1 MAPWYHWDISR
12 VRAEDLLA
20 KAGKDGSFLV
30 RDSESVPGAYALCLL
45 FQRQVHTYRILPDE
59 EGLLAVQTT
68 QGAQIKC
75 FQTLNDLIATY
86 QQPHKGLVTPLLF
99 PVRQE
104 ETPEEGSDDLKTR
117 TYDTALSCPNGDDEK
132 AVLSPGHACSS
143 LPVASTFYVPS
154 QASRAQI
161 SQLLQQR
168 LQEQSSLSSPSEF
181 LGLLSEYLKTNLQ
194 LDLETMKSGTPKLW
208 HLNKALGVACKGL
221 HSELDFT
228 LSSLETLV
236 KVFDHPNSPM
246 APQKKQGGSLTGD
259 SSLENLISKI
269 STLNN
274 LLSSLEKKVKAYSP
288 QFQPS
293 MMVRPKTIPVQ
304 NFESKVH
311 KVKLGKSQR
320 ASLTVDVEG
329 GKVILKKLNSS
340 VEELISHEKILQL
353 IKYQN
358 SQNKL
363 RFVFDKEGQKNQQR
377 DFIFENARKKEGF
390 CQLLQLMRMKHSNLD
405 EPDMIS
411 LYIGTWNMGGAL
423 PPKNIASWLQSKG
436 LGKTQDE
443 TTTSIPQDV
452 YVIGSQ
458 ENPLGDREW
467 TEFLR
472 AAIKSVT
479 ETDVKLVAIQSLWN
493 IKLTV
498 LVKVEHENR
507 ISHVNTSSVKTGIA
521 NTLGNKGAVGMSFL
535 FNGTSFGFVN
545 CHLTSGTEK
554 THRTIL
560 RNQNYHDIIRSLLL
574 GDKQLSAF
582 DTTLRFTHLFWFGD
596 LNYRLDMDVQW
607 GEEVFHCPD
616 ILNHIHKKDFETLLS
631 VDQLNLEKEKNKVF
645 LRFNEEE
652 INFPPTYRYER
663 GSRDSYM
670 WQKVKATGVRVNVPS
685 WCDRILWK
693 SYPETHI
700 VCNSYGCP
708 DDIVTSDHSPVFA
721 TFEVGV
727 TSQFVSNKDPG
738 CRSEEALIEFETIE
752 AIVKACSRAKFFI
765 EFHSS
770 CLEDFKKSWENNS
783 QSSDIPGFLKLGWSA
798 TQLPM
803 LNPILSE
810 MEYLL
815 DQHLLLTVKSVDG
828 YESYGECCVAL
839 KSMIG
844 CTAQQ
849 FEMFLSHR
857 GEETGSVRGWMKVR
871 IPKERRNTRERLY
884 EWISFEKDE

>member
-1 MAPWYHWDISR
+1 AGTMSMAPWYHWDISR

-117 TYDTALSCPNGDDEK
+117 TYDTALSCP
-132 AVLSPGHACSS
+132 
-143 LPVASTFYVPS
+143 TVPS

-246 APQKKQGGSLTGD
+246 APQKKQTPRLT
-259 SSLENLISKI
+259 LENLISKI

-274 LLSSLEKKVKAYSP
+274 LLSSLEKKVLNALQETVSHLNLALPNTPAGTSP
-288 QFQPS
+288 AS
-293 MMVRPKTIPVQ
+293 KTIPVQ
-304 NFESKVH
+304 NFE
-311 KVKLGKSQR
+311 VKLGKSQR

-377 DFIFENARKKEGF
+377 DFIFENARVSNVSYCCGLNFLSVCPTPHCFFPTCRKKEGF

-554 THRTIL
+554 THRLALRTIRHCHVKDREML
-560 RNQNYHDIIRSLLL
+560 KNATIHVSCRRNQNYHDIIRSLLL

-596 LNYRLDMDVQW
+596 LNYRLDMDVQ
-607 GEEVFHCPD
+607 D

-803 LNPILSE
+803 VGLAFFTFLLLFSVSHDCSNNLRILNPILSE

-828 YESYGECCVAL
+828 YESYG
-839 KSMIG
+839 
-844 CTAQQ
+844 TY
-849 FEMFLSHR
+849 
-857 GEETGSVRGWMKVR
+857 
-871 IPKERRNTRERLY
+871 NTLNAY
-884 EWISFEKDE
+884 